1 MRFRADQHLRRASDF
16 QHVRTQ
22 GRRYDCG
29 AFVLYYAPRAI
40 RPGKL
45 PPAETGAEPAP
56 VASGDTGLPPP
67 DAAHGLH
74 ASGSA
79 LPAPGSELFPARA
92 GFVASRSAVGNAVAR
107 ARAKRRLREGFRAH
121 QLAFP
126 AGLDLVFVAR
136 RSLNGLE
143 PAALDQRFLDLCRR
157 LFPTRVT

>member
-29 AFVLYYAPRAI
+29 AFVLYYATRAV
-40 RPGKL
+40 RTL
-45 PPAETGAEPAP
+45 PDQPAVLAAEPSIAPAET
-56 VASGDTGLPPP
+56 ASPPP
-67 DAAHGLH
+67 G
-74 ASGSA
+74 
-79 LPAPGSELFPARA
+79 PARA

-143 PAALDQRFLDLCRR
+143 PAALEQRFVDLCRR
-157 LFPTRVT
+157 LFPTRAS

>member
-29 AFVLYYAPRAI
+29 AFVLYYAPRAVSPDTL
-40 RPGKL
+40 RPTE
-45 PPAETGAEPAP
+45 PAAEPAP
-56 VASGDTGLPPP
+56 
-67 DAAHGLH
+67 AA
-74 ASGSA
+74 ATAPA
-79 LPAPGSELFPARA
+79 LPEAGAGTPGPARA

-157 LFPTRVT
+157 LFSTRAS